1 MGAKINH
8 AFTLV
13 ELLVVIGIIGVLSGY
28 CCRFCPRR
36 KEKAYRAQC
45 MNDLKQLGVAIQTYA
60 DDHGDYLPGPVWL
73 GVYEMYDN
81 EDTTR
86 LAYYLA
92 SYMGLPAASA
102 TPQQR
107 AVDAVSLGG
116 KALDGAGYGAS
127 GDVETRTVKLRSRGC
142 GYEY

>member
-1 MGAKINH
+1 MTRRTKQ

-13 ELLVVIGIIGVLSGY
+13 ELLVVIGIIAVLSA
-28 CCRFCPRR
+28 FLLPVLAKA

-45 MNDLKQLGVAIQTYA
+45 INNLRQLGVAIQTYA

-86 LAYYLA
+86 LPYYLA
-92 SYMGLPAASA
+92 NYMGLPAPSA
-102 TPQQR
+102 TPHS
-107 AVDAVSLGG
+107 ASLTRCPSAA
-116 KALDGAGYGAS
+116 KHWTRPDS
-127 GDVETRTVKLRSRGC
+127 GTSGMSKLVP
-142 GYEY
+142 